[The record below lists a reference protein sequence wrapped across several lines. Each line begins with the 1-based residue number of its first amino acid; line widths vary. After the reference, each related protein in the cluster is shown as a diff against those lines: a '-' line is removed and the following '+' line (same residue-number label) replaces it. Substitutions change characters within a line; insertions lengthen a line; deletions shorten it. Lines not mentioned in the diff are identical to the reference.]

1 MARSKIFVTAILAS
15 GLVLAGPAEAHPRLI
30 SSNPAN
36 GATVSNVNAVRL
48 QFSET
53 LVPAFSRADL
63 TMMAMRGMRN
73 HRPMQLPVRTSVLKD
88 GRTMVVA
95 SPTRLQP
102 GSYKLNWR
110 AVSTDTHRVAGQ
122 VMFSVR

>member
-1 MARSKIFVTAILAS
+1 MSRSPLFIAAVLAS
-15 GLVLAGPAEAHPRLI
+15 GLFCAGPAEAHPRLM

-36 GATVSNVNAVRL
+36 GATVSNVSAVRL

-53 LVPAFSRADL
+53 LVPAFSRAEL
-63 TMMAMRGMRN
+63 TMMAMPGMRT
-73 HRPMQLPVRTSVLKD
+73 HRPMQIPVRTSVLKD

-95 SPTRLQP
+95 SRSRLQR
-102 GSYKLNWR
+102 GSYRLNWR

-122 VMFSVR
+122 VAFSVR